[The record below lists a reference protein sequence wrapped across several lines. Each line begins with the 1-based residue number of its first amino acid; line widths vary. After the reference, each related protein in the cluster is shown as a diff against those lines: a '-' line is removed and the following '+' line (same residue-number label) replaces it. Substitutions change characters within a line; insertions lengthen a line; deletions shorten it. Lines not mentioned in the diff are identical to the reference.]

1 MGENVTLDMIYK
13 ELKDIKKDLSVLEHA
28 VIPTEKLSKEEFK
41 EHLKDL
47 EDALKGP
54 RAEYKSV

>member
-28 VIPTEKLSKEEFK
+28 VIPTEKLSDEEVK
-41 EHLKDL
+41 EHLEDL

-54 RAEYKSV
+54 RVEYKSV